1 MHVVGAETRGPFD
14 SHLCLL
20 AACALGNDVLYVLG
34 PAAGVCLSVG
44 TRGLT

>member
-20 AACALGNDVLYVLG
+20 AACALGNDVLCLG
-34 PAAGVCLSVG
+34 PAAGMCLSVG